1 MSIENLTEKSSSKK
15 SNSRKKQQNIV
26 EDIRYYGTIPDD
38 ILEEMTPEIIEQYY
52 LWDEVIKKEVERYP
66 WLILPL
72 IQEVF
77 RNTYPRN
84 VEIRLIATEYVVRRI
99 HKGSGSTLNSI
110 FADIAVQ
117 IENRDIYHMECQ
129 MNKDKGMVL
138 RMLEYDIHIGLIHRI
153 ENIGKAVSIENRHEL
168 IMPRSVILYLS
179 DTDSMPEEETCLI
192 RFADGTTH
200 EYRVPVMNVQSYTT
214 EMIEKK
220 HLNMLIPFL
229 PIRFRKYFNRRKN
242 GIKQP
247 VAEVIRKD
255 LTEFIRECIMIIDR
269 EKDNGTLT
277 DIAGKEM
284 IELLSLTCGYLLKNE
299 PELKKEVHGIMRPI
313 VMTQTERAE
322 IAEHQIKLITERWTE
337 EKSRIEEEIQRIMQR
352 TEIEK
357 ERHENAI
364 RKSIEKFCFS
374 GQSRQEVKEN
384 IQDIFSLSEAEAEE
398 KMEKYWIQVESSR

>member
-1 MSIENLTEKSSSKK
+1 MTKEKN
-15 SNSRKKQQNIV
+15 NSRKNHNDIV

-38 ILEEMTPEIIEQYY
+38 ILGEMTPEIIEQYY
-52 LWDEVIKKEVERYP
+52 LWDEVLKKEVERYP

-138 RMLEYDIHIGLIHRI
+138 RMLEYDIHIGLVHGTGA
-153 ENIGKAVSIENRHEL
+153 ENVGKAASIENRHEL

-229 PIRFRKYFNRRKN
+229 PIRFRKYLNRRKN

-299 PELKKEVHGIMRPI
+299 PELKKEVRGIMKPI
-313 VMTQTERAE
+313 VMLQMERAE
-322 IAEHQIKLITERWTE
+322 YEIKLIREG
-337 EKSRIEEEIQRIMQR
+337 MQKA
-352 TEIEK
+352 EK
-357 ERHENAI
+357 ENKMHSERNENAI
-364 RKSIEKFCFS
+364 RKSIEKYCSF
-374 GQSRQEVKEN
+374 GLNRQEVKEN
-384 IQDIFSLSEAEAEE
+384 IQDIFSLEETEAEE
-398 KMEKYWIQVESSR
+398 KMEKYWVKKDE

>member
-1 MSIENLTEKSSSKK
+1 MSIENLTKEK
-15 SNSRKKQQNIV
+15 NESRTNHNNVV
-26 EDIRYYGTIPDD
+26 EDTRYYGTIPNE

-52 LWDEVIKKEVERYP
+52 LWDEVAKKEVERYP

-77 RNTYPRN
+77 HKTYPEN

-99 HKGSGSTLNSI
+99 HNDGGSTLNSI

-138 RMLEYDIHIGLIHRI
+138 RMLEYDIHIGLVHGTGATNVGDTVPI
-153 ENIGKAVSIENRHEL
+153 ESRHEL
-168 IMPRSVILYLS
+168 IMPRSVILYLN
-179 DTDSMPEEETCLI
+179 DTNGILAEETCLI

-200 EYRVPVMNVQSYTT
+200 EYHVPVMNVQSYTP

-229 PIRFRKYFNRRKN
+229 PIRFRKYLNRKKN

-247 VAEVIRKD
+247 VAESVRKN
-255 LTEFIRECIMIIDR
+255 LTDFIRECIMIIDR
-269 EKDNGTLT
+269 EKENGVLT

-284 IELLSLTCGYLLKNE
+284 IEFLSLTCGYLLKNE
-299 PELKKEVHGIMRPI
+299 PELKREVNGIMIPI
-313 VMTQTERAE
+313 VMTQTERIE
-322 IAEHQIKLITERWTE
+322 IITERLVE
-337 EKSRIEEEIQRIMQR
+337 EKKRLGD
-352 TEIEK
+352 
-357 ERHENAI
+357 AI
-364 RKSIEKFCFS
+364 RKAIEKYCSS
-374 GQSRQEVKEN
+374 GLNRQEVKEN

-398 KMEKYWIQVESSR
+398 KMQKYWVQVDE

>member
-1 MSIENLTEKSSSKK
+1 MSIENLTGKK
-15 SNSRKKQQNIV
+15 NESRMNHNNAV
-26 EDIRYYGTIPDD
+26 EDIRYYGTIPDE

-52 LWDEVIKKEVERYP
+52 LWDEVAKKEIERYP
-66 WLILPL
+66 WLLLPL

-77 RNTYPRN
+77 HKVYPEN
-84 VEIRLIATEYVVRRI
+84 AEIRLIATEYVVRRI

-138 RMLEYDIHIGLIHRI
+138 RMLEYDIHIGLVHGI
-153 ENIGKAVSIENRHEL
+153 ENIRKSTSTENTHEL
-168 IMPRSVILYLS
+168 VMPRSVILYLS
-179 DTDSMPEEETCLI
+179 DTDSMPVEETCLI

-200 EYRVPVMNVQSYTT
+200 EYHVPVMNVQSYTT

-229 PIRFRKYFNRRKN
+229 PIRFRKYFNGKSE
-242 GIKQP
+242 GKKP
-247 VAEVIRKD
+247 VAESVRKD

-269 EKDNGTLT
+269 EKENGTLT

-299 PELKKEVHGIMRPI
+299 PELKKEVRGIMKPI
-313 VMTQTERAE
+313 VMLQMERAE
-322 IAEHQIKLITERWTE
+322 YEIKLIREG
-337 EKSRIEEEIQRIMQR
+337 MQKA
-352 TEIEK
+352 EK
-357 ERHENAI
+357 ENKMHSERNENAI
-364 RKSIEKFCFS
+364 RKSIEKYCSF
-374 GQSRQEVKEN
+374 GLNRQEVKEN
-384 IQDIFSLSEAEAEE
+384 IQDIFSLEETEAEE
-398 KMEKYWIQVESSR
+398 KMEKYWVKKDEEDG

>member
-1 MSIENLTEKSSSKK
+1 MSIEKLTKEM
-15 SNSRKKQQNIV
+15 NESRTNHNNVV
-26 EDIRYYGTIPDD
+26 EDTRYYGTIPDE
-38 ILEEMTPEIIEQYY
+38 ILEEMTLEIIEQYY
-52 LWDEVIKKEVERYP
+52 LWDEVAKKEIERYP
-66 WLILPL
+66 WLMLPL

-77 RNTYPRN
+77 HKAYPEN

-129 MNKDKGMVL
+129 MNKDKGMVF
-138 RMLEYDIHIGLIHRI
+138 RMLEYDIHIGLVHGT
-153 ENIGKAVSIENRHEL
+153 ENTGKVVFTEDMYEL

-179 DTDSMPEEETCLI
+179 DTDSMPMEEICLI
-192 RFADGTTH
+192 RLADGTTH
-200 EYRVPVMNVQSYTT
+200 KYRVPVMNVQSYTP

-229 PIRFRKYFNRRKN
+229 PIRFRKYLNRKKN

-247 VAEVIRKD
+247 VAESVRKN
-255 LTEFIRECIMIIDR
+255 LTDFIRECIMIIDR
-269 EKDNGTLT
+269 EKENGTLT

-299 PELKKEVHGIMRPI
+299 PELKKEVHGIMIPI

-322 IAEHQIKLITERWTE
+322 RAEYEIK
-337 EKSRIEEEIQRIMQR
+337 RIMQR
-352 TEIEK
+352 TEK
-357 ERHENAI
+357 ENDNAI
-364 RKSIEKFCFS
+364 RKSIEKFCFF
-374 GQSRQEVKEN
+374 GQSWQEVKEN
-384 IQDIFSLSEAEAEE
+384 IQDIFSLDDVEAEE
-398 KMEKYWIQVESSR
+398 KMEKYWVQKDE

>member
-1 MSIENLTEKSSSKK
+1 MSIKNLTRESNSEKSNIK
-15 SNSRKKQQNIV
+15 KKQQDIV
-26 EDIRYYGTIPDD
+26 EDIRYYGTIPND

-52 LWDEVIKKEVERYP
+52 LWDEVVKKEVERYP

-77 RNTYPRN
+77 HKGYSGNA
-84 VEIRLIATEYVVRRI
+84 EIRLIATEYVVRRI
-99 HKGSGSTLNSI
+99 HNDSGSTLNSI

-117 IENRDIYHMECQ
+117 IENR
-129 MNKDKGMVL
+129 
-138 RMLEYDIHIGLIHRI
+138 
-153 ENIGKAVSIENRHEL
+153 HEL
-168 IMPRSVILYLS
+168 VMPRSVILYLN

-229 PIRFRKYFNRRKN
+229 PIRFRKYLNRKKN
-242 GIKQP
+242 GKKQP
-247 VAEVIRKD
+247 VAGSIRKD

-269 EKDNGTLT
+269 EKENGMLT
-277 DIAGKEM
+277 DISGKEI
-284 IELLSLTCGYLLKNE
+284 IEFLSLTCSYLLKNE
-299 PELKKEVHGIMRPI
+299 PELKKEVYGIMRPI
-313 VMTQTERAE
+313 VMTQTERIE
-322 IAEHQIKLITERWTE
+322 IITE
-337 EKSRIEEEIQRIMQR
+337 KHM
-352 TEIEK
+352 
-357 ERHENAI
+357 NAI
-364 RKSIEKFCFS
+364 RKLIEKYCSS

-398 KMEKYWIQVESSR
+398 KMARYWVQNNE

>member
-1 MSIENLTEKSSSKK
+1 MSIENLTKK
-15 SNSRKKQQNIV
+15 SNSKKGGSGEKQQDIV

-52 LWDEVIKKEVERYP
+52 LWDEVAKKEVERYP
-66 WLILPL
+66 WLLLPL

-77 RNTYPRN
+77 HKVYPEN
-84 VEIRLIATEYVVRRI
+84 AEIRLIATEYVVRRI
-99 HKGSGSTLNSI
+99 HKDSGSTLNSI

-138 RMLEYDIHIGLIHRI
+138 RMLEYDIHIGLVHGIRAENDREEFPI
-153 ENIGKAVSIENRHEL
+153 ENGHEL
-168 IMPRSVILYLS
+168 VMPRSVILYLNN
-179 DTDSMPEEETCLI
+179 TDSMPAEETCLI
-192 RFADGTTH
+192 RFADGTAH

-229 PIRFRKYFNRRKN
+229 PIRFRKYFNGKREGK
-242 GIKQP
+242 KP
-247 VAEVIRKD
+247 VTESVRKD

-284 IELLSLTCGYLLKNE
+284 IELLDVTCGYLLKNE

-313 VMTQTERAE
+313 VMTQTERFD
-322 IAEHQIKLITERWTE
+322 IAVRKLILRDHAAGVSYQ
-337 EKSRIEEEIQRIMQR
+337 KI
-352 TEIEK
+352 K
-357 ERHENAI
+357 E
-364 RKSIEKFCFS
+364 S
-374 GQSRQEVKEN
+374 

-398 KMEKYWIQVESSR
+398 KMEKYWMQKDE